1 MSHDSFWTVATG
13 SLDPD
18 SFFLGNVRFVEKE
31 NLKLSESIFNAIEN
45 CNGVVCN
52 KHKQFQKSYK
62 MVVSL
67 TNLTAPF
74 IFFYCL

>member
-31 NLKLSESIFNAIEN
+31 NLKLS
-45 CNGVVCN
+45 
-52 KHKQFQKSYK
+52 
-62 MVVSL
+62 
-67 TNLTAPF
+67 
-74 IFFYCL
+74 